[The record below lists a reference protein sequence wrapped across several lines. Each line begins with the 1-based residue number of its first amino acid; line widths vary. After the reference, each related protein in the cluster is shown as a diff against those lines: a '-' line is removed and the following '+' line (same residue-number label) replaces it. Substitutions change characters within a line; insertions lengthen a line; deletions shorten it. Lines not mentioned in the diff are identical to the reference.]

1 MEEIGIGKEISYKA
15 WKSEIV
21 TLGILGQVPLLISI
35 DILKRISVSKH
46 RYAHFLL
53 CA

>member
-21 TLGILGQVPLLISI
+21 TLGILGQVQLLISI
-35 DILKRISVSKH
+35 DILKIIR
-46 RYAHFLL
+46 
-53 CA
+53 